1 MIQGNDI
8 TKEQLIKKLMV
19 RQEFLLNEMHAAS
32 RLDGWNLKGIT
43 VELKEIR
50 IKLKEL
56 QGDTDLG
63 KVS

>member
-1 MIQGNDI
+1 MTQGDDI
-8 TKEQLIKKLMV
+8 TKEQIIKKLII

-50 IKLKEL
+50 IKLNYC
-56 QGDTDLG
+56 
-63 KVS
+63 

>member
-1 MIQGNDI
+1 MTQGDDI
-8 TKEQLIKKLMV
+8 TKEQIIKKLII

-50 IKLKEL
+50 IKLNEL